1 MIKRRDTVA
10 IESVG
15 KYLLQSISELEEE
28 KKLMEKNINSINDNY
43 HGEDANIIISK
54 FIAASEKMN
63 LMEKII
69 EYYGQYMI
77 ALANHD
83 KENIKYTSN
92 QIISILNDPV
102 LLNTTNNLNTETI
115 NEVKNV

>member
-15 KYLLQSISELEEE
+15 QYLLQSINELEEE
-28 KKLMEKNINSINDNY
+28 KKIMVENINSIDDNY
-43 HGEDANIIISK
+43 HGEDANVIISK

-92 QIISILNDPV
+92 QIVTILNDPV
-102 LLNTTNNLNTETI
+102 LLNTANYSNTGMI